1 MSFDIQSVQVIA
13 PSGDFER
20 SKMKTIDYLDALK
33 SEKNFKS
40 DSELSV
46 ALGLT
51 RSAISCARV
60 GKSVI
65 GDETAMT
72 VAEMLHID
80 PAPLLAL
87 AHAERSRDEKIRAVW
102 SKIAAAMS
110 AGGFVVSSGQ
120 NKQAENAISR
130 AATPSPASGVA
141 DSIYIM
147 STNAL
152 RRLAQ
157 FLPVVPLHAN
167 YA

>member
-1 MSFDIQSVQVIA
+1 
-13 PSGDFER
+13 
-20 SKMKTIDYLDALK
+20 MKTAQYLDVLK
-33 SEKNFKS
+33 ASKNLKS
-40 DSELSV
+40 DSEL
-46 ALGLT
+46 AKLIGLT
-51 RSAISCARV
+51 RASVSALRY
-60 GKSVI
+60 GKTVMC
-65 GDETAMT
+65 DLTALT

-80 PAPLLAL
+80 PAPILLQ
-87 AHAERSRDEKIRAVW
+87 AHAERTRDEKVRAVW

-157 FLPVVPLHAN
+157 FLPVVPFHAN

>member
-1 MSFDIQSVQVIA
+1 
-13 PSGDFER
+13 
-20 SKMKTIDYLDALK
+20 MKTLDYLDALK
-33 SEKNFKS
+33 VQRNFKS
-40 DSELSV
+40 DNELSM
-46 ALGLT
+46 ALGLN
-51 RSAISCARV
+51 RSAISCARN

-65 GDETAMT
+65 GDETALT

-110 AGGFVVSSGQ
+110 AGGFVLSSGQ
-120 NKQAENAISR
+120 NNTAADAPPR
-130 AATPSPASGVA
+130 AAVPLSSNSEGQSVF
-141 DSIYIM
+141 IM

-152 RRLAQ
+152 RRFMR
-157 FLPVVPLHAN
+157 FLSVVPFRAV